1 VLKVALVIAILA
13 SPAIAGGM
21 AIMAVR
27 LWRRGA
33 RWVRRRR
40 AAGAPAG
47 LPLER
52 VAADLRRLRLEV
64 IRVEE
69 QSAPGP
75 GRHLRLRALRAAYAD
90 SLFSACRALDVPVS
104 GAESAAGPLPDVET
118 YRLEAALRE
127 RGLDVRPVALR

>member
-27 LWRRGA
+27 LW
-33 RWVRRRR
+33 
-40 AAGAPAG
+40 
-47 LPLER
+47 
-52 VAADLRRLRLEV
+52 RLRLEV